1 MADKSA
7 QGAKER
13 KETESRAEFFR
24 EKVGEGVDPHQL
36 FAGLVGNIALGS
48 ELAPSLAGDMM
59 AEIRALVDAY
69 NEIDRERI
77 RKLIEGVDDE

>member
-1 MADKSA
+1 MEDKTQDDVGVHDRAD
-7 QGAKER
+7 
-13 KETESRAEFFR
+13 FFR
-24 EKVGEGVDPHQL
+24 QKVSEGVDHHQL